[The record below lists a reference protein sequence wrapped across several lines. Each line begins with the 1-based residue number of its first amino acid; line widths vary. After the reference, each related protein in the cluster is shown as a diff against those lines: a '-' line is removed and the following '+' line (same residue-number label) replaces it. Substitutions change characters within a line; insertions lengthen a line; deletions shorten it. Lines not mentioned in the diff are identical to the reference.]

1 MEMTKQSP
9 DRRGGININKGMI
22 GPTSDDKK
30 ARNKHLNLDDEII
43 FHTDNDERRIT
54 SPGSNNKISNE
65 NSRESDLGKSISKS
79 RKQPLRQFPSMMS
92 DVVSAKNDDGHSSKQ
107 RLLGLGSEEALTI
120 AKHVHEAEIRIA
132 KAKEG
137 TGFESEEEK
146 DADNTKKK
154 KYKKP
159 NIIDVQKDVNKS
171 RNAKS
176 RINYQQK
183 ERIFAEDL

>member
-1 MEMTKQSP
+1 M
-9 DRRGGININKGMI
+9 
-22 GPTSDDKK
+22 
-30 ARNKHLNLDDEII
+30 
-43 FHTDNDERRIT
+43 
-54 SPGSNNKISNE
+54 
-65 NSRESDLGKSISKS
+65 
-79 RKQPLRQFPSMMS
+79 
-92 DVVSAKNDDGHSSKQ
+92 
-107 RLLGLGSEEALTI
+107 GSEEALTI

-176 RINYQQK
+176 RINYQ
-183 ERIFAEDL
+183 

>member
-1 MEMTKQSP
+1 
-9 DRRGGININKGMI
+9 MI
-22 GPTSDDKK
+22 GIISDD
-30 ARNKHLNLDDEII
+30 NKVRKQLNLDDEQI
-43 FHTDNDERRIT
+43 FHTDNDERKIT
-54 SPGSNNKISNE
+54 SPGSNTRKSNE

-79 RKQPLRQFPSMMS
+79 RRQPLRQFPSMMS
-92 DVVSAKNDDGHSSKQ
+92 DVISAKNDNDTHNSSKQ
-107 RLLGLGSEEALTI
+107 RLLAGLQPSEDALTVVQ
-120 AKHVHEAEIRIA
+120 AQRDHEAELRIA
-132 KAKEG
+132 SKKEG

-176 RINYQQK
+176 RINYQ
-183 ERIFAEDL
+183 